1 MLYIYMLYI
10 YIYIIYI
17 YLSLSLSL
25 CVFPSLTSSSKDLG
39 IVSWHIAPG
48 MVLGHPGP
56 VKIPIL
62 TTTVL
67 QNFGQLDFKTVT
79 DALEDQEV

>member
-1 MLYIYMLYI
+1 M
-10 YIYIIYI
+10 
-17 YLSLSLSL
+17 
-25 CVFPSLTSSSKDLG
+25 VFPSLTSSSKDLG